1 MRGKKKIAI
10 ITGATSGF
18 GKIFAEFTDTQFRGI
33 DEFWLVGRNQER
45 MEQVCRRMNHRTR
58 PFLYD
63 LSRME
68 DLIKLKSVL
77 EKENPSIKIL
87 VNAAGFGVTGHV
99 SDQDENVL
107 AEMVDVNC
115 RALTWISRIC
125 IPYMADNS
133 RIINFASVAAFMPQ
147 PSFAVYAA
155 TKAYVMCFTRALN
168 CELRKKNIYALA
180 VCPGP
185 ADTGFFATA
194 ERIGGKQ
201 AGAYKE
207 LFMAKPEQ
215 VVKKAIHDSVMKREV
230 SVYSIPMQA
239 LRVITKIIPRKLIF
253 GFLR

>member
-1 MRGKKKIAI
+1 
-10 ITGATSGF
+10 
-18 GKIFAEFTDTQFRGI
+18 
-33 DEFWLVGRNQER
+33 
-45 MEQVCRRMNHRTR
+45 MEEQ
-58 PFLYD
+58 
-63 LSRME
+63 
-68 DLIKLKSVL
+68 
-77 EKENPSIKIL
+77 
-87 VNAAGFGVTGHV
+87 
-99 SDQDENVL
+99 

-155 TKAYVMCFTRALN
+155 TKAYVMSFTRALN